1 MNVEIP
7 ETKSAIETRNPVVE
21 TSSLRA
27 LAMIKGG
34 VTIATKMARRVVRQQ
49 KEPHELAVY
58 RLDRK

>member
-34 VTIATKMARRVVRQQ
+34 VTIATKMARRCCKAAKRASRTGGLSFR
-49 KEPHELAVY
+49 P
-58 RLDRK
+58 